1 MSTTAVLAPTAVVSP
16 CIQNYFLST
25 TAVLDIT
32 AVVSSYNL
40 NIKKLVVPTIVILET
55 ITVISPCRTSF

>member
-40 NIKKLVVPTIVILET
+40 NI
-55 ITVISPCRTSF
+55 